1 MQGGNATPIEKK
13 ASAAPAVAP
22 TKPWAG
28 SDPVQVIRHIK
39 AKRQET
45 WPQKILDIYPDVQ
58 LAVFKDGERT
68 GLGVNGK
75 VVQVRSP
82 HA

>member
-13 ASAAPAVAP
+13 ASAAPAAAP

-28 SDPVQVIRHIK
+28 SDSVEVIRFIK
-39 AKRQET
+39 AKRQD
-45 WPQKILDIYPDVQ
+45 WPRYILKKYEDVQ

-75 VVQVRSP
+75 VIQVRSS

>member
-1 MQGGNATPIEKK
+1 
-13 ASAAPAVAP
+13 
-22 TKPWAG
+22 
-28 SDPVQVIRHIK
+28 VIRFIK
-39 AKRQET
+39 AKRQD
-45 WPQKILDIYPDVQ
+45 WPEKILKNYPEVQ

-75 VVQVRSP
+75 VIQVRSP